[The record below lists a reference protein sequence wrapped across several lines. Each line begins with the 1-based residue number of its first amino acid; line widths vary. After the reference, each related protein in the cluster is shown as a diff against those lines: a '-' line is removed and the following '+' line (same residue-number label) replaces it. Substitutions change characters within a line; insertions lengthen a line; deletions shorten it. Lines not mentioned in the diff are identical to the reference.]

1 MIRLEQNMV
10 KIAPSILS
18 ADFARL
24 GDEIRAIEAGGA
36 DYVHIDVMDG
46 HFVPN
51 ITIGPLIVDA
61 VRKVTDLPLDVHLMI
76 ENPDLY
82 IADFAKA
89 GADIITVHQE
99 AVPHLH
105 RTIQLIRS
113 LGKKAGVS
121 INPATP
127 VSSLEVILEDID
139 LVLVMSVNPGFGG
152 QSFIESGLS
161 KIEALRREIDRR
173 GLAVEI
179 EVDGGVKLDNIAT
192 IARAGA
198 DVLVAGSAVFGTDD
212 YAATISG
219 LKENGASGRR

>member
-1 MIRLEQNMV
+1 MI

-24 GDEIRAIEAGGA
+24 GEEVQAVARGGA
-36 DYVHIDVMDG
+36 DYIHVDVMDG

-51 ITIGPLIVDA
+51 LTIGPLVVEA

-76 ENPDLY
+76 ENPDRY
-82 IADFAKA
+82 IADFANA

-105 RTIQLIRS
+105 RTVQLIKS

-127 VSSLEVILEDID
+127 ASTLDVILDELD
-139 LVLVMSVNPGFGG
+139 LVLVMTVNPGFGG
-152 QSFIESGLS
+152 QGFIASGLA
-161 KIEALRREIDRR
+161 KVAALRQEIDRR
-173 GLAVEI
+173 GLGVEL
-179 EVDGGVKLDNIAT
+179 EVDGGVKTDNIGR
-192 IARAGA
+192 IAAAGA
-198 DVLVAGSAVFGTDD
+198 NVFVAGSAVFGATD
-212 YAATISG
+212 YTATIAE
-219 LKENGASGRR
+219 LRRRASCRDA